1 MGIGTPPEDKPPKS
15 DALVLAV
22 STTPKFQH
30 VFKRITEESDACGGL
45 RLRKKLRS
53 DY

>member
-1 MGIGTPPEDKPPKS
+1 MGIGTPPEDKPQKS
-15 DALVLAV
+15 GAFVLAV

-30 VFKRITEESDACGGL
+30 IFKRITGDDACGGL

-53 DY
+53 DC